1 MTVQAKEEEKAFG
14 LKERLLS
21 GIGPILGILLFGAAI
36 AILRH
41 ELHEYHYRDVVAHLH
56 ALPPNRILLALA
68 LTVLSYLALTGYD
81 TLAVRFLPNPLP
93 YRKIALAS
101 FIGYVFSHNVGLSF
115 LGGSAVRYRL
125 LSGWS
130 LTPGEI
136 ARVIAFNVLT
146 FWLGYC
152 ALTGAVTS
160 LEPFPLPPDLGLP
173 VGSTRAFGFA
183 LLLAV
188 AAYLAWSVFRKMPLR
203 RAGLDIAIP
212 PLRVSL
218 AQIVVSSIDWT
229 IAAAALY
236 VLLPP
241 ATGLPFLVFVG
252 AYLVAQI
259 LGVLSHVP
267 AGLGVFETLMVVLL
281 RPYLPGDLLLGSLL
295 AYRFI
300 YYLFPLIVAVVLL
313 GGYEAL
319 RRRELFAR
327 AGRIYGDWAAAV
339 IPRVFAVTVF
349 IGGIVLLASGA
360 TPAAAGRMAWLHR
373 VVPLPFVEVSHF
385 VGSLIGVALL
395 LLARGLQQRADA
407 AYHLSIAL
415 LVAGVVASLLKGL
428 DYEEALILGV
438 TLAAL
443 LPCRRY
449 FYRKTSLLTQAFSVG
464 WVSAILLT
472 IMGAL
477 FLVLWSHKHVEYSHD
492 LWWQF
497 SVLAD
502 APRSMRASVGVLA
515 VAVIYAIAHLLR
527 PAPPRVGPGEP
538 GTLEKVRAVVAA
550 SPRSV
555 AHLALLGDKSLLFNK
570 ESNAFV
576 MYGVQGRSWISMGD
590 PIGPKETLED
600 LVWSFRELS
609 DRHGGWTV
617 FYEVGPQ
624 NMPVY
629 LDLGLKLLKLG
640 EEARVSLER
649 FTLEGGA
656 QKGKRHTL
664 RRVEKEGC
672 EFAIIPQGQIG
683 PMLPRLRD
691 VSDAWLTDK
700 STREKGFS
708 LGFFDE
714 DYLKTTPTAVIQ
726 REGKVVAF
734 ANIWLGGGK
743 EELSP
748 DLMRY
753 SPDAPHGVMDY
764 LFVKLMLWGKEQGY
778 RWFNLGMAPLSG
790 FEGRALAPL
799 WNRVGALLF
808 RQGEQFY
815 NFQGLRQY
823 KEKFDPEW
831 EPRYLATPAGIV
843 LPRVLANLAVLVSG
857 GLKGVVSK

>member
-1 MTVQAKEEEKAFG
+1 MTVQAKDEKKAFG

-21 GIGPILGILLFGAAI
+21 GIGPILGILLFCAAI
-36 AILRH
+36 AVLRH
-41 ELHEYHYRDVVAHLH
+41 ELHAYHYRDVIAHLH
-56 ALPPNRILLALA
+56 ALPPHRILLALA

-81 TLAVRFLPNPLP
+81 TLAVRFIRNPLP

-101 FIGYVFSHNVGLSF
+101 FISYVFSHNVGLSF

-125 LSGWS
+125 LSGWK

-152 ALTGAVTS
+152 ALTGTVTS
-160 LEPFPLPPDLGLP
+160 LEPFPLPPGLGLP

-188 AAYLAWSVFRKMPLR
+188 AAYLAWGVFRKTPLR

-212 PLRVSL
+212 PLRVSV
-218 AQIVVSSIDWT
+218 AQIAVSFIDWT
-229 IAAAALY
+229 VAAAALY

-241 ATGLPFLVFVG
+241 ATGPPFLVFVG

-259 LGVLSHVP
+259 LGVLSNVP
-267 AGLGVFETLMVVLL
+267 AGLGVFETLMIVLL
-281 RPYLPGDLLLGSLL
+281 RPYLPGDVLLGSLL

-300 YYLFPLIVAVVLL
+300 YYLFPLIVAVALL

-319 RRRELFAR
+319 RRREFFAR

-385 VGSLIGVALL
+385 VGSLIGAALL

-428 DYEEALILGV
+428 DYEEAIILGV

-449 FYRKTSLLTQAFSVG
+449 FYRKTSLLTQPFSAG
-464 WVSAILLT
+464 WISAILLT

-477 FLVLWSHKHVEYSHD
+477 FLVLWSHKHVEYSND

-497 SVLAD
+497 SVSAD

-515 VAVIYAIAHLLR
+515 VVVIYAIAHLLR

-538 GTLEKVRAVVAA
+538 GMLEKVRALVAS
-550 SPRSV
+550 SPRSA

-570 ESNAFV
+570 ESDAFV

-600 LVWSFRELS
+600 LAWSFRELS

-617 FYEVGPQ
+617 FYEVGSQ
-624 NMPVY
+624 NMPLY

-664 RRVEKEGC
+664 KHVEKEGC
-672 EFAIIPQGQIG
+672 EFTMIPEGEIG
-683 PMLPRLRD
+683 PMLPRLRE
-691 VSDAWLTDK
+691 VSDAWLADK

-714 DYLKTTPTAVIQ
+714 PYLKTTPTAVIQ

-734 ANIWLGGGK
+734 ANIWLAGGK

-753 SPDAPHGVMDY
+753 SPDAPQGVMDY

-790 FEGRALAPL
+790 FEDHALAPL

-831 EPRYLATPAGIV
+831 EPRYLATPTGIV
-843 LPRVLANLAVLVSG
+843 LPRILANLAALVSG